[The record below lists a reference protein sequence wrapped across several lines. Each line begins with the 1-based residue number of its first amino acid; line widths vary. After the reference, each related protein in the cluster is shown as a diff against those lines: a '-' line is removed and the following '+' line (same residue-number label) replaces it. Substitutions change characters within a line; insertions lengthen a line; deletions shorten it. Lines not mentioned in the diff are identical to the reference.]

1 MGVSFLFYQPMK
13 ALILSSLCSLLTLCF
28 LSPQLSDRQVLFF
41 TVVAFTGFFM
51 CFSVANPGHSLPKRR
66 SEPKPKAAPQKQ
78 RKAAQDDGDSMQP
91 PNDDALKIQMAEY
104 RRWCVQVIGHIVVTE
119 KLNVALVRTVT
130 GALTITFVL
139 KLLHPNK
146 TELDKLLS
154 LANVFAQ
161 ALQLEAVR
169 LANSSQ
175 GILLELPSP
184 VAHTPH
190 ATALTGYC
198 QGANLCIGVDTFHQP
213 VLVSLKQHGAIGWIG
228 PSRRGKTQSLK
239 SCLYNLLAANPHKIR
254 FIIFAQKFNDW
265 SSFTEVAG
273 CGGIFHTADAIEA
286 AFQRID
292 AALNQQA
299 AAGRSAPTLVICDDL
314 VNLLNLV
321 PSLAEKLENLASMG
335 AGVGFHLLFG
345 SQMAGSKKGSG
356 GMAVEANLTARI
368 LYKPASNATGARNAG
383 TKHTQLDL
391 LSEHKGDALAV
402 IDGVATR
409 IATSL
414 VDDATIHL
422 LPKAPKAHA
431 APSVPVAQPE
441 RAQPAARTSGVLTIA
456 SGVTPVPVPTEP
468 TLHAQHEQKNGVRA
482 AGTLPAKLAN
492 QPPTLLEKQQL
503 RQLFQATQSKN
514 AVLKMAYGGVVN
526 ESGKT
531 PKTLKWLNEA
541 LAESAGEQPASA
553 PEPVE
558 VAELLQQ
565 ANWEATVKHLRARR
579 LAKNG

>member
-1 MGVSFLFYQPMK
+1 MK
-13 ALILSSLCSLLTLCF
+13 ALTLSALCSLVSIYF

-41 TVVAFTGFFM
+41 AVVAFASFFM
-51 CFSVANPGHSLPKRR
+51 CFSVGNPGHSLPKRR
-66 SEPKPKAAPQKQ
+66 GERKPKAAPQTQ
-78 RKAAQDDGDSMQP
+78 RKAAQGDGDSMQY
-91 PNDDALKIQMAEY
+91 PNDDALKVQMAEY

-146 TELDKLLS
+146 SELDKLLS

-184 VAHTPH
+184 VAHTPN
-190 ATALTGYC
+190 ASELTGYC
-198 QGANLCIGVDTFHQP
+198 QGSNLCIGVDTFNQP

-228 PSRRGKTQSLK
+228 PSRRGKTQSMK
-239 SCLYNLLAANPHKIR
+239 SCLYNLVAANPHKIR
-254 FIIFAQKFNDW
+254 FVIFAQKCQDW
-265 SSFTEVAG
+265 ASFADVAG
-273 CGGIFHTADAIEA
+273 CEGIFHTAGAMEA

-299 AAGRSAPTLVICDDL
+299 ANGRSAPTLVICDDL

-414 VDDATIHL
+414 VDDEAIHL
-422 LPKAPKAHA
+422 LPKAPKVQT
-431 APSVPVAQPE
+431 APSVPVEQPE
-441 RAQPAARTSGVLTIA
+441 RVRTTARSNGVPAFS
-456 SGVTPVPVPTEP
+456 SGVTPIPVQTEP
-468 TLHAQHEQKNGVRA
+468 TVYEQNGQQNGSRA
-482 AGTLPAKLAN
+482 GGTLPAKLAN
-492 QPPTLLEKQQL
+492 HPPTLLEKNQL

-514 AVLKMAYGGVVN
+514 AVLKIAYGGVVN
-526 ESGKT
+526 ETGKT

-541 LAESAGEQPASA
+541 LAESAGEPTASA
-553 PEPVE
+553 PETGE

-565 ANWEATVKHLRARR
+565 VNWEATVNHLKARR